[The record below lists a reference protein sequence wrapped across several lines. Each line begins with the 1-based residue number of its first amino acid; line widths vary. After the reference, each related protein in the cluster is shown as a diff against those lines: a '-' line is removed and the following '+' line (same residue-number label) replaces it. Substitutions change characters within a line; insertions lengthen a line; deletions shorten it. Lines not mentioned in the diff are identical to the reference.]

1 MAVAHQPSI
10 FERKRK
16 ALEVLLVLIFLAVG
30 YLLVEATYRWV
41 LYLRYVHHAV
51 YPVMTINVPQTA
63 STFGQPGSIF
73 GWYVPAKPFM
83 LTQYAPDG
91 TMFDRHR
98 VAINNLGWVS
108 QYDYTRRKA
117 PSEYRIAIVGDSLTA
132 SINNSHPWPD
142 ILQRKLNADKQLLAK
157 LRVQKISVLNLG
169 VAGASME
176 MMANP
181 LAVIAQ
187 RFSSDMLIVNFIA
200 EDLSRRHDDNFE
212 IILPEPPVPP
222 SDIFMATNAQLPP
235 HIDVDGFEIPL
246 DCRSGP
252 AVPSNPACK
261 VSTLWYSPSDSVID
275 RDSLN
280 RTKRKAARIL
290 LWDRMILSPKP
301 LAILDLLGKPI
312 IPRADAALP
321 LLPVAMNKEE
331 QDQDIG
337 IRALKTIRT
346 LHRNMLVLHN
356 PLYWHLKGHAYS
368 TDQSLAPILDPF
380 IAAAKQDGINIVR
393 MERYMPV
400 AKGDGEWRRWYNHLP
415 YDGHWSDYG
424 AEVYAN
430 AVLQAVREHLL
441 TKQ

>member
-1 MAVAHQPSI
+1 MVVERKSI
-10 FERKRK
+10 FERRK
-16 ALEVLLVLIFLAVG
+16 KTLEVLLALVFLVLG

-73 GWYVPAKPFM
+73 GWYVPSKPFM

-108 QYDYTRRKA
+108 QYDYTRHKS

-132 SINNSHPWPD
+132 SINNSQPWPD
-142 ILQRKLNADKQLLAK
+142 ILQRKLNADKQLLVR
-157 LRVQKISVLNLG
+157 LGVQKISVLNLG

-181 LAVIAQ
+181 LAVIAR

-212 IILPEPPVPP
+212 NILPEPPVPP
-222 SDIFMATNAQLPP
+222 SDTFIATNAQLPP

-246 DCRSGP
+246 DCRSGA
-252 AVPSNPACK
+252 AVPSNPSCK
-261 VSTLWYSPSDSVID
+261 VSTLWYAPSRSVFD

-290 LWDRMILSPKP
+290 LWDRMIMSPKP
-301 LAILDLLGKPI
+301 LAILELLGKPI
-312 IPRADAALP
+312 IPRVEAALP
-321 LLPVAMNKEE
+321 MLTVAMNKEE

-337 IRALKTIRT
+337 IRALKTIHT
-346 LHRNMLVLHN
+346 LHQNLLVLHN

-368 TDQSLAPILDPF
+368 TDQKLAPILDPF
-380 IAAAKQDGINIVR
+380 VAKAKQSDIDIIR

-400 AKGDGEWRRWYNHLP
+400 SKGDNEWRRWYNHLP

-430 AVLQAVREHLL
+430 AVSQVVREHLL
-441 TKQ
+441 TK